1 MVTINEVVSRIRGQ
15 VKAEVQDAFVTDR
28 FIYSLVTKFAKLFMR
43 RQDSLNKLMKF
54 NSIWNFLPYVELIEI
69 DKVEAQC
76 TGIQTGCTIKRTKEK
91 LPDMVEGYWG
101 PLIRTVSSIDS
112 SIELQPTQPGTYTSM
127 TKTTSFRYNKKKYFW
142 FLNGYL
148 YLPDMEWDAI
158 RVEAVFDDDIS
169 NWLCEDD
176 TDKCIPRYEQE
187 IPFPEFLLAEIET
200 QILTQMFNTLKIPTE
215 DSDNKLNPNR

>member
-15 VKAEVQDAFVTDR
+15 IKAEVQDAFVTDR
-28 FIYSLVTKFAKLFMR
+28 FVYSLVTKFAKLFMR
-43 RQDSLNKLMKF
+43 RQDALNKLMKF
-54 NSIWNFLPYVELIEI
+54 NSIWSFLPYVELIEI

-76 TGIQTGCTIKRTKEK
+76 TGIQSGCTIKRTKDK
-91 LPDMVEGYWG
+91 LPEMIEGYWG

-148 YLPDMEWDAI
+148 YFPDMEWDAVRI
-158 RVEAVFDDDIS
+158 EAVFDDDIS
-169 NWLCEDD
+169 NWLCEEDQD
-176 TDKCIPRYEQE
+176 SCVPRYEQE
-187 IPFPEFLLAEIET
+187 IKFPDYLLADIET
-200 QILTQMFNTLKIPTE
+200 QILATMFNTLKIPTE